1 MKKKLVKSGTK
12 ASVMAMALL
21 LGAGTVTG
29 TGLSV
34 MLHGTAEAKEMT
46 KEQTNIMN
54 NMSSIQVIG
63 ETTNW
68 KYLDDNTDP
77 AQGKDSLTAW
87 TARDFDDSTW
97 KEATGKFGA
106 KRGALTSFDGFTPT
120 VLLNQYKENGDC
132 VPTYFF
138 RTSFQVTNLEEVTS
152 LAGTLYHDDAVIV
165 YINGHKIKSVDMPT
179 DTQENN
185 MFYAGVSAG
194 APKET
199 SIQLT
204 ADQIKE
210 YLVEGN
216 NVISVE
222 LHQDRAGSSDIY
234 FAFDSLTV
242 NYNESS
248 QETATEQKAVV
259 LTMGSDET
267 SKNITWYA
275 NDSAAGEVQY
285 ALKANVKDGVFPEK
299 YQTVKATASAAD
311 DAGFYTNQATMKGLT
326 EHTEYVYR
334 LVNDDMI
341 SEMYTFSTG
350 DFDGAFSFAFVGDPQ
365 IGSGNLQNGIDGW
378 NKTLDVITEKL
389 NPDFLVSAGDQVNTA
404 SKETE
409 YAGYLNP
416 ALTSLASAST
426 IGNHDSGS
434 SAYSQHFNLPNESAD
449 LGETAAGTDYW
460 FVYNN
465 TLFMNINSNDRSNAE
480 HKAFMEE
487 AIRANPDVKWKT
499 VIFHH
504 SIYSTA
510 SHVDDNDIIERRNEL
525 PQIFDDLDIDVVL
538 MGHDHVYTR
547 TYMMDI
553 FTPDTSQGVQD
564 SVTNPKGI
572 LYLTAN
578 SASGSKYYDVKA
590 PDAEYVAKQDQSYR
604 RTVTDISVTDTSYTM
619 TTYYADDMSVLDTFT
634 IKKTDTSALE
644 VAIKK
649 AEALMDHQAEYT
661 SESWT
666 AFLNSY
672 DAAVAALKSDD
683 QTVIDEAAASL
694 DEMIRTGL
702 QKIDDQN
709 NNQDNNSNSD
719 QDNSTDSDSD
729 NTQDNSLDNNSDN
742 GQNNSTDSDSDS
754 SQNNST
760 DNDSDNTQNV
770 SDQTSTPKTM
780 DPTNAMSMGLLMT
793 GAGSAIAIL
802 IGKKRKLVK

>member
-1 MKKKLVKSGTK
+1 MKTKFIGNGTK
-12 ASVMAMALL
+12 TGVVAMALL

-29 TGLSV
+29 TGMSILLPGAV
-34 MLHGTAEAKEMT
+34 EAKET
-46 KEQTNIMN
+46 SKEQQTLTN
-54 NMSSIQVIG
+54 NMSSVQVIG
-63 ETTNW
+63 ESTTW
-68 KYLDDNTDP
+68 KYLDNNTDP
-77 AQGKDSLTAW
+77 AEGKDSLTAW
-87 TARDFDDSTW
+87 TAKDFDVSTW
-97 KEATGKFGA
+97 KEASGTFGA

-120 VLLNQYKENGDC
+120 VLLNQYKEDGDS

-138 RTSFQVTNLEEVTS
+138 RTSFQITNLEEVTS
-152 LAGTLYHDDAVIV
+152 LAGTLYHDDAVAV
-165 YINGHKIKSVDMPT
+165 YINGHNIKSVDMPT
-179 DTQENN
+179 DVQENN
-185 MFYAGVSAG
+185 LFYAGVSAG

-204 ADQIKE
+204 AEQVKS
-210 YLVEGN
+210 YLVEGE
-216 NVISVE
+216 NVLSVE

-234 FAFDSLTV
+234 FAFDKLTL
-242 NYNESS
+242 NYNEPS
-248 QETATEQKAVV
+248 QEAAAVQKAVI

-275 NDSAAGEVQY
+275 NDPVAGEVQY
-285 ALKANVKDGVFPEK
+285 APKGSLKDGAFPK
-299 YQTVKATASAAD
+299 NYQTVKASSSAAD
-311 DAGFYTNQATMKGLT
+311 DTGFYTNQATMHGLT
-326 EHTEYVYR
+326 ENTEYVYR
-334 LVNDDMI
+334 LVNDDMV
-341 SEMYTFSTG
+341 SETYTFSTG

-378 NKTLDVITEKL
+378 NQTLDVITNKL
-389 NPDFLVSAGDQVNTA
+389 NPDFLISAGDQVNTA

-409 YAGYLNP
+409 YAGYLNQ

-434 SAYSQHFNLPNESAD
+434 KAYGQHFNLPNESAD
-449 LGETAAGTDYW
+449 LGETTAGTDYW

-465 TLFMNINSNDRSNAE
+465 TLFMDINSNDRSNAE

-487 AIRANPDVKWKT
+487 AIKANPDVKWKT

-510 SHVDDNDIIERRNEL
+510 SHVDDGDIIERRNEL

-547 TYMMDI
+547 TYMMDV

-564 SVTNPKGI
+564 HVTNPDGI

-590 PDAEYVAKQDQSYR
+590 PDAEYAAKQDQSYR
-604 RTVTDISVTDTSYTM
+604 RTVTDVSVTDTSYTM
-619 TTYYADDMSVLDTFT
+619 TTYYADTMSVLDTFT

-644 VAIKK
+644 AVIEK
-649 AEALMDHQAEYT
+649 AEALMDQKDEYT
-661 SESWT
+661 SDSWT

-672 DAAVAALKSDD
+672 NAAVAALESDD

-702 QKIDDQN
+702 QKVEDLTDDQN
-709 NNQDNNSNSD
+709 NNQN
-719 QDNSTDSDSD
+719 
-729 NTQDNSLDNNSDN
+729 N
-742 GQNNSTDSDSDS
+742 GQNMD
-754 SQNNST
+754 QNNNSGQNQN
-760 DNDSDNTQNV
+760 NDMGKDQNT
-770 SDQTSTPKTM
+770 SDQTSTPKTN
-780 DPTNAMSMGLLMT
+780 DPTTAMSMGLLMA
-793 GAGSAIAIL
+793 GAGTAITVL
-802 IGKKRKLVK
+802 IGKRRKLVQ